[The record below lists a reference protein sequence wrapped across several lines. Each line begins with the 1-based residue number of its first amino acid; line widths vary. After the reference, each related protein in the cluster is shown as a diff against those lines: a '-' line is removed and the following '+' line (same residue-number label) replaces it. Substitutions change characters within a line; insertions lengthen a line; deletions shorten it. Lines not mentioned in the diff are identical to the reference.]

1 MGSPTASLSSPV
13 PGILIIAHAPLA
25 SALRACAE
33 HVYGCAPLGLE
44 ALDVAPDVDTQA
56 LLRMAER
63 AIARLAQPDGEV
75 LVLADTAGA
84 TPCNTARR
92 LVFDVAGAAR
102 LRLVGGVNL
111 PMLLRCLCYRDEG
124 LDRLVDRAIEGGR
137 RAITELEA
145 DAAVGS
151 QAPSCEPCAAA
162 AATSPCPDST
172 S

>member
-1 MGSPTASLSSPV
+1 M

-33 HVYGCAPLGLE
+33 HVYGSTPAGLE
-44 ALDVAPDVDTQA
+44 ALDVQPDADTQA
-56 LLRMAER
+56 LLGQAQR
-63 AIARLAQPDGEV
+63 AIARLAAEGGEV

-92 LVFDVAGAAR
+92 LVFDVAGDAR

-111 PMLLRCLCYRDEG
+111 PMLLRCLCYRREG
-124 LDRLVDRAIEGGR
+124 LDRLVERAIDGGR
-137 RAITELEA
+137 RAIAEIEA
-145 DAAVGS
+145 DAAPCA
-151 QAPSCEPCAAA
+151 QPAPCEPCAAA
-162 AATSPCPDST
+162 AAPSPCPDST

>member
-1 MGSPTASLSSPV
+1 M

-33 HVYGCAPLGLE
+33 HVYGSTPPGLE
-44 ALDVAPDVDTQA
+44 ALDVQPDADTQA
-56 LLRMAER
+56 LLGQAEQ
-63 AIARLAQPDGEV
+63 AIARLSAGGGEV

-111 PMLLRCLCYRDEG
+111 PMLLRCLCYRAQG
-124 LDRLVDRAIEGGR
+124 LDRLVELAVEGGQRAIAE
-137 RAITELEA
+137 IEP
-145 DAAVGS
+145 DAAPRV
-151 QAPSCEPCAAA
+151 QAQPCEPCAAVA
-162 AATSPCPDST
+162 ALHPCPDST

>member
-1 MGSPTASLSSPV
+1 M

-33 HVYGCAPLGLE
+33 HVYGSTPPGLE
-44 ALDVAPDVDTQA
+44 ALDVQPDADTQA
-56 LLRMAER
+56 LLGQAEQ
-63 AIARLAQPDGEV
+63 AIARLSAGGGEV

-92 LVFDVAGAAR
+92 LVFDAAGAAR

-111 PMLLRCLCYRDEG
+111 PMLLRCLCYRAEG
-124 LDRLVDRAIEGGR
+124 LDRLIERAVEGGQRAIAE
-137 RAITELEA
+137 IEA
-145 DAAVGS
+145 DDAPRARAA
-151 QAPSCEPCAAA
+151 PCEPCAAA
-162 AATSPCPDST
+162 AATYPCPDST

>member
-1 MGSPTASLSSPV
+1 M

-33 HVYGCAPLGLE
+33 HVYGSTPPGLE
-44 ALDVAPDVDTQA
+44 ALDVQADADTQA
-56 LLRMAER
+56 LLGQAEQ
-63 AIARLAQPDGEV
+63 AIARLSADGGDV

-92 LVFDVAGAAR
+92 LVFDAAGAAR

-111 PMLLRCLCYRDEG
+111 PMLLRCLCYRAEG
-124 LDRLVDRAIEGGR
+124 LDRLVERAVEGGQRAIAE
-137 RAITELEA
+137 IEA
-145 DAAVGS
+145 DAAPPA
-151 QAPSCEPCAAA
+151 QATPCEPCAALL
-162 AATSPCPDST
+162 PCPDST